1 MEKIIDGFL
10 RITGAGT
17 PGILLTILLEIPFF
31 LISLSFDFGRIKI
44 GSEIALIIVLLFLLA
59 FFLLTGWSLI
69 ALPLKNRNRVLV
81 KTGPYRWIRHPSY
94 FAKIFFLLP
103 GLAVLFRTWLPIAS
117 LPLVVIIWSRAVDKE
132 EKELVED
139 FGEEYLKYQEK
150 TGKFF
155 PKFLKRTDEKN

>member
-1 MEKIIDGFL
+1 MNKIIDGFL

-17 PGILLTILLEIPFF
+17 PGILLTILLEIPIFF
-31 LISLSFDFGRIKI
+31 IAFHLSWGKI
-44 GSEIALIIVLLFLLA
+44 NINPETALIVAL
-59 FFLLTGWSLI
+59 FFLLGFLVFTGWSLI
-69 ALPLKNRNRVLV
+69 ALPFKKRGRVLV
-81 KTGPYRWIRHPSY
+81 KNGPYRLVRHPSY

-103 GLAVLFRTWLPIAS
+103 GLAILSRTWLPIAS